1 MNHNSHFLSLKLIQ
15 KCPACNS
22 QFQQTTVTILEESD
36 FSLLAH
42 LHCLNCHVNLLA
54 NVVTMPQGLVGNAI
68 LIDLRSDEAPVIL
81 ARQALTEDDWLNLY
95 QQVSNKQ
102 FINSLSDPQAL
113 GRIDNKKE

>member
-22 QFQQTTVTILEESD
+22 QFQQATVTILEESE

-68 LIDLRSDEAPVIL
+68 LIDLRSDEASAIL
-81 ARQALTEDDWLNLY
+81 TRQPLTEDDFLNLY
-95 QQVSNKQ
+95 QQVREQQ
-102 FINSLSDPQAL
+102 FINSLSDRQASS
-113 GRIDNKKE
+113 RIDIKKD